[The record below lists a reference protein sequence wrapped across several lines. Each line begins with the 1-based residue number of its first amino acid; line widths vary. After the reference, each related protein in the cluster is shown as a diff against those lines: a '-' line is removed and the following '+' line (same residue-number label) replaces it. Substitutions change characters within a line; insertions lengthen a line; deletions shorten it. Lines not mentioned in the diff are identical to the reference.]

1 MDWLVNGFIN
11 GLFGV
16 LMDDWLM
23 DLLVD
28 WLIVY

>member
-1 MDWLVNGFIN
+1 MDWLVNGFID